1 MPNAENYASP
11 GRKTELA
18 AVLWSFRNRRGR
30 QSIKGSLGDRR
41 AAGALAAAI
50 DVASVAVVEVDC
62 PSRLPWHFANC
73 RFAYCLG

>member
-1 MPNAENYASP
+1 MPNAENYGSP

-30 QSIKGSLGDRR
+30 QSIKGSLGDRI
-41 AAGALAAAI
+41 AVGPLTNWVAGY
-50 DVASVAVVEVDC
+50 AVMEVDC